1 VKSSARL
8 RGIPSEEHVRP
19 VSSADVAEID
29 ATKNLT
35 DAAYYRIREMILDG
49 SLAVGTSV
57 SVVAL
62 AGEFGMSRSPVRSAI
77 ERLMSE
83 RLLSRTASGAGVAAP
98 DRLDLLDALAVR
110 APLEGLA
117 ARLAAPHIEERALE
131 DLEAIHARFDHAM
144 RQEDQ
149 ATARRADLEFH
160 QYIQNLSGNECL
172 ADTLERVQTQVVLSA
187 YSTAWTSSKRPAV
200 LEHARILDALREQD
214 GDAAQAAAERH
225 LHNLTNRVL
234 DEWKRSEGRGVR
246 TRSATR

>member
-1 VKSSARL
+1 MPTPAN
-8 RGIPSEEHVRP
+8 
-19 VSSADVAEID
+19 VAELD
-29 ATKNLT
+29 ATQLDTTQNLT

-49 SLAVGTSV
+49 SLPVGTSV

-62 AGEFGMSRSPVRSAI
+62 AGTFGMSRSPVRSAI

-117 ARLAAPHIEERALE
+117 ARLAAPHIDEQALD
-131 DLEAIHARFDHAM
+131 DLGAIHERFDRAM
-144 RQEDQ
+144 LHEDQ
-149 ATARRADLEFH
+149 PTARRADLEFH

-172 ADTLERVQTQVVLSA
+172 TDTLERVQTQVVLAA
-187 YSTAWTSSKRPAV
+187 YSTAWTSSKRQAV
-200 LEHARILDALREQD
+200 LEHARILQALREQD

-225 LHNLTNRVL
+225 LHNLSNRVL
-234 DEWKRSEGRGVR
+234 DEWKRLEGRGR
-246 TRSATR
+246 RASSR